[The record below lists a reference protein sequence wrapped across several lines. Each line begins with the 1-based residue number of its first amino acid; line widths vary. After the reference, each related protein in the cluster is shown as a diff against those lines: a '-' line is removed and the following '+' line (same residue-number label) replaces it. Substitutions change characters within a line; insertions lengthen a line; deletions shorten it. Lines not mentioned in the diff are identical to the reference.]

1 MFCTVLVRAVFTVMY
16 GVALLYQDYD
26 NTCSPN
32 PCSECKNVYSQML
45 FWILFTPEFQQSV
58 MIFASPL
65 AQLVALWGMSGSR
78 VLEQLPLQR
87 LQLDAARTHIH
98 LSEKNASDVV
108 VDTKLVPTHTSAQ
121 SSRWGSR
128 L

>member
-32 PCSECKNVYSQML
+32 PCSQCKNVYSQML

-58 MIFASPL
+58 MIFASPV

-78 VLEQLPLQR
+78 VLEQLPMQR
-87 LQLDAARTHIH
+87 LQLDAARTH
-98 LSEKNASDVV
+98 LASDVV
-108 VDTKLVPTHTSAQ
+108 MDTRHTPTQATAQ
-121 SSRWGSR
+121 SSGWGSR